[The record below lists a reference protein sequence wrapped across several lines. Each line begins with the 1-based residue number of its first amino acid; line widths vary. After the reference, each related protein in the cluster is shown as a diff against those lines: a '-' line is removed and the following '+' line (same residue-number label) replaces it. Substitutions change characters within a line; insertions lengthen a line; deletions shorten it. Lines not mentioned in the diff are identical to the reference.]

1 MAPGLSQLEI
11 VPFRV
16 AAYNKREKKMDF
28 YDKEKHN
35 DFEFISGTR
44 LVSYLLI
51 QLHHM
56 VTFYS

>member
-16 AAYNKREKKMDF
+16 AAYNKVLKRMDF
-28 YDKEKHN
+28 YDKEKHD

-44 LVSYLLI
+44 
-51 QLHHM
+51 
-56 VTFYS
+56 